1 MATQVYRRPARG
13 TKRYVI
19 ALGIL
24 IGLVWTLL
32 PVYWILVTALKP
44 DLAIYREPSL
54 FPSQPTLDHFRRTL
68 FETPFLTFMMNS
80 AKVAIVTTILAMIF
94 GTMAAYAISRLQFRG
109 RTFVARSVVVTYL
122 VPASLLFIPMFQV
135 IHSLGLIDNVVGLM
149 VTYLTFTV
157 PFATWMVTGYF
168 RSIPMELEEAALVD
182 GCSRLQALINVIM
195 PISLPAL
202 AVVALFAFTN
212 SWNEF
217 LYALVFIGRDSQKTL
232 TVGLIGLVRGDT
244 FPWGPMMAASL
255 MGALPPILVY
265 VISQKWV
272 VTGLAAGSV
281 KG

>member
-1 MATQVYRRPARG
+1 MAKRVQASRPSS
-13 TKRYVI
+13 TKRLAIWIGVVV
-19 ALGIL
+19 
-24 IGLVWTLL
+24 GLVWTLV
-32 PVYWILVTALKP
+32 PVYWIIVTSIKP

-54 FPSQPTLDHFRRTL
+54 FPTQPTLEHYRRTL
-68 FETPFLTFMMNS
+68 FETPFLTFMANS
-80 AKVAIVTTILAMIF
+80 AKVALVTTVLAMVF
-94 GTMAAYAISRLQFRG
+94 GTMAAYAVSRLQFRG
-109 RTFVARSVVVTYL
+109 RTWIARAVVVTYL

-135 IHSLGLIDNVVGLM
+135 VYSLGLIDNVAGLM

-182 GCSRLQALINVIM
+182 GCNRLQALVRVIM
-195 PISLPAL
+195 PVSLPAL

-217 LYALVFIGRDSQKTL
+217 LYALIFIGRDSQKTL
-232 TVGLIGLVRGDT
+232 TIGLIGLVRGDT
-244 FPWGPMMAASL
+244 FPWGPMMAASM
-255 MGALPPILVY
+255 MGSLPPILVY